1 MLYYYMFRSIALS
14 KAFSPCFSAFP
25 ALAALTFALSAASS
39 DPAHAQ
45 SAGVEVRAWRNT
57 EAARAA
63 DQRATQERAHG
74 HSHAQG
80 HAQGHAHGGAE
91 HGVETENVFGFT
103 LGSDTEHEGASGVA
117 VESVARFGKRGG
129 AYAAVGQKLEF
140 AYGVTDSLSM
150 SAALLGD
157 YHRVRPRGD
166 DERLE
171 TVAPRYLFNGFGGEV
186 RYRFLDRR
194 NNLFGLTLHI
204 EPAVAFSDEA
214 SGLRG
219 RKYGAESKLIFD
231 RELVPERLFL
241 AFNLLHEIERMK
253 ERGAPE
259 IERGVKAGASL
270 ALAYQVLPNVFIGA
284 EARYMRAYEGYRFN
298 AYLGDAWHAGPML
311 SARIN
316 EKYWFSLAY
325 GGLVG
330 GREKGA
336 EARLDL
342 ANFERHQVR
351 LKFGYEF

>member
-1 MLYYYMFRSIALS
+1 MPKVVSPGSVAVSAVFTLIFTLS
-14 KAFSPCFSAFP
+14 GGFI
-25 ALAALTFALSAASS
+25 
-39 DPAHAQ
+39 DPARAQ
-45 SAGVEVRAWRNT
+45 TGGVEVRAWRNP

-63 DQRATQERAHG
+63 DQRAAQARAHG
-74 HSHAQG
+74 HGHVHG
-80 HAQGHAHGGAE
+80 HAHSNAHGGAE

-103 LGSDTEHEGASGVA
+103 LGSDTEHQGASGVA
-117 VESVARFGKRGG
+117 VESVARFSKRGG
-129 AYAAVGQKLEF
+129 AYAAIGQKLEF
-140 AYGVTDSLSM
+140 AYGVTDNLSM

-171 TVAPRYLFNGFGGEV
+171 PVAPRYLFNGFGGEI

-194 NNLFGLTLHI
+194 NNPFGLTLHI
-204 EPAVAFSDEA
+204 EPSIAFSDEA

-219 RKYGAESKLIFD
+219 RKYGAENKLIFD
-231 RELVPERLFL
+231 RELVAERLFL

-284 EARYMRAYEGYRFN
+284 EARYMRAYEGYRLD
-298 AYLGDAWHAGPML
+298 ASLGDAWHVGPML
-311 SARIN
+311 SARIH

-325 GGLVG
+325 SGLVG

-336 EARLDL
+336 ADRLDL